1 MKTKYSKQIVI
12 LVIILN
18 VIFTGITFFLVWNGC
33 EIPDE
38 LISSWFM
45 FTGVELL
52 ALAGIKITETIKTPS
67 DKLSESDIPNE
78 SDKG

>member
-1 MKTKYSKQIVI
+1 MKYSKKIVAA
-12 LVIILN
+12 VIILN
-18 VIFTGITFFLVWNGC
+18 VIFTAVCFFLMWNGC

-52 ALAGIKITETIKTPS
+52 ALAGIKITETIKSPS
-67 DKLSESDIPNE
+67 DKLSENDVPNNSDI
-78 SDKG
+78 G